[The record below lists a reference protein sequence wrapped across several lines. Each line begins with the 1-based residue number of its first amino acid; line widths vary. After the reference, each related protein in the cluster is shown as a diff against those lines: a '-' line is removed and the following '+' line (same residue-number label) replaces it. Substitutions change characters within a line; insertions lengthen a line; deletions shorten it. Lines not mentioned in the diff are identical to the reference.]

1 MGKTIN
7 QSMMFG
13 MEPESIGTDPL
24 MLTEPEADKWTKAT
38 DVLGN
43 RYNKNQIW
51 DIGTA
56 LHPMLR
62 SHSSIFMKCQDGVK
76 RPCRE
81 VMPIFNQ
88 NSSKNQLTKAVALIL
103 CEPANLQLYT
113 DMLSD
118 GMKALW
124 RHLLIHIYTT
134 EKEAQRI
141 LKTKN
146 VLISKTR
153 SYYYSAAKWNDKGFE
168 FFNITNSLST
178 TLRYGYREHADYI
191 CLTTTMHQF
200 FFPLFY
206 PDAYRSD
213 NALPQ
218 LPDGP
223 EFQVFDFEA
232 ECVNKFSLLSG
243 LLKAGEVSIKVR
255 GVSQADTKKAAKK
268 LGLQEFFPTDAYE
281 DKACIRSRFY
291 IPLLTLFKLDLFAP
305 KERKRLLPYHETL
318 HRIFETFRD
327 ISPYIVPMVLPHIK
341 GLRKQILDSNACY
354 NMSIFLCQ
362 WLMEEPEHWVALKDV
377 FQKTYIYRE
386 EISQHLSFPTL
397 VFYHTEQKADTEI
410 VNNYSGRS
418 ISVEN
423 FATEFGYT
431 VLQAMGFMLC
441 SLGMAQIAV
450 RTDDSQQPEAVTPF
464 SQIEYIRLTPLG
476 RYVLNVDKSYEAPVM
491 DEDAYFEL
499 DPERLIIRSLVT
511 PNPYAQLLLDS
522 STPISKN
529 RYETS
534 AKSFLAKCRSRED
547 VENNISIFRQFI
559 SQELPPLW
567 KQFFQ
572 SLLMH
577 CHPLTADGTAYK
589 HYKIAPEN
597 TELIRLLTTDE
608 QLRKLV
614 IRAEGYLIL
623 VKNEDIRR
631 FEDQL
636 KKHGYLL

>member
-1 MGKTIN
+1 MGKIIN
-7 QSMMFG
+7 QTMIFG
-13 MEPESIGTDPL
+13 MEPESIETDPL
-24 MLTEPEADKWTKAT
+24 MLTEPETDKWKKAT
-38 DVLGN
+38 DVLDN

-51 DIGTA
+51 DMGVA
-56 LHPMLR
+56 LHPVL
-62 SHSSIFMKCQDGVK
+62 HSRGSIFLKCRDGVK

-88 NSSKNQLTKAVALIL
+88 NSSKNLLTKALALIL
-103 CEPANLQLYT
+103 CEPANLKLYT
-113 DMLSD
+113 NMLSD

-124 RHLLIHIYTT
+124 RHLLIHIYMT
-134 EKEAQRI
+134 EQEAQRI
-141 LKTKN
+141 LNTKT

-153 SYYYSAAKWNDKGFE
+153 SFYYSTTKWAAKGFE
-168 FFNITNSLST
+168 FFNISNSLAT
-178 TLRYGYREHADYI
+178 TMRYNFREHADYI
-191 CLTTTMHQF
+191 CLTTTIHQF

-206 PDAYRSD
+206 PDAYRAD

-223 EFQVFDFEA
+223 EYQIFDFET

-268 LGLQEFFPTDAYE
+268 LGLQEFFPTDADDE
-281 DKACIRSRFY
+281 KANIRSRFY
-291 IPLLTLFKLDLFAP
+291 IPLLTLFKLELFAP
-305 KERKRLLPYHETL
+305 KERKRLLPYHVTL
-318 HRIFETFRD
+318 HQIFETFRD
-327 ISPYIVPMVLPHIK
+327 ISPYIVPMMLPHIK
-341 GLRKQILDSNACY
+341 GLRKQILDTNACY
-354 NMSIFLCQ
+354 NMCVFLCQ
-362 WLMEEPEHWVALKDV
+362 RLTKEPKHWVALQDV
-377 FQKTYIYRE
+377 FKKAYIYRE
-386 EISQHLSFPTL
+386 EISQYINFPTL
-397 VFYHTEQKADTEI
+397 VFHHTEQKADTEI

-418 ISVEN
+418 ISVES

-450 RTDDSQQPEAVTPF
+450 RTDNSQLPEAVTPF
-464 SQIEYIRLTPLG
+464 SQIEYLRLTPLG
-476 RYVLNVDKSYEAPVM
+476 CYVLNVDKSYEAPVM
-491 DEDAYFEL
+491 EEEAYFEL

-577 CHPLTADGTAYK
+577 CHPLKADSTPYK
-589 HYKIAPEN
+589 HYKIDPEN
-597 TELIRLLTTDE
+597 TDLIRLLTTDE

-614 IRAEGYLIL
+614 TRAEGYLIL
-623 VKNEDIRR
+623 VKNEDIRN
-631 FEDQL
+631 FENQL